1 MVIEIVASPVHEE
14 TEIVHAENVDVI
26 PVSNSGLLNVL
37 SVIAGLLI
45 FIAALGTFMFY
56 LMI

>member
-14 TEIVHAENVDVI
+14 REIVHAENVHVI
-26 PVSNSGLLNVL
+26 PVSNSGLFNLL
-37 SVIAGLLI
+37 SIIAGLLI
-45 FIAALGTFMFY
+45 FIAGLGTLMFY

>member
-1 MVIEIVASPVHEE
+1 MVIEIIASPIHDQ

-26 PVSNSGLLNVL
+26 PVSNSGLLNIL
-37 SVIAGLLI
+37 SIIAGLLI
-45 FIAALGTFMFY
+45 FIAGLGTFMFY

>member
-26 PVSNSGLLNVL
+26 PSSNNGIFNIL
-37 SVIAGLLI
+37 SIIAGLLI
-45 FIAALGTFMFY
+45 FIAGLGIFMFY

>member
-1 MVIEIVASPVHEE
+1 MVIEIITSPLHEE

-37 SVIAGLLI
+37 SIIAGFLI